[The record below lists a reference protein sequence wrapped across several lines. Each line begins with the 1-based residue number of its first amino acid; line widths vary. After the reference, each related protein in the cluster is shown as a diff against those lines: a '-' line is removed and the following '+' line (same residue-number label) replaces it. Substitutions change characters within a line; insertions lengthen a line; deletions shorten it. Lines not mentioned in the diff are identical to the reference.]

1 MQRYLAA
8 LLLLCTTCIHG
19 QQSSFLQTVTPPSPT
34 SSTSGQQTNPPSDS
48 NPANKIYNAALFPG
62 SDIGA
67 KVNAAFDAC
76 AGPCVVFIP
85 SGHYSYATTI
95 KIGEGQDLTGAGR
108 SNTILHYAKNGDGIY
123 WTSKVFQIH
132 DPAGFLS
139 KLSII
144 CNNTTTA
151 CVHLAGINQPT
162 LEDLYIAGASGPS
175 GIGLLLE
182 DIKSVE
188 ANGKPFATWMERIQI
203 HNVDLGGPGRN
214 NQTNLAFINNGG
226 TGSFDYSDINLTM
239 NVRDGGTGVLIG
251 PSTDLFQVQF
261 NVQGNINDSHGTSS
275 TEALSVKGLLRYSR
289 GFLGMEA
296 GQGPN
301 PKLIHVYRGGSVTFQ
316 GSMHIFPNGKDFNAV
331 PMVDPGGFF
340 EASPFLD
347 FTYPNGVGDGN
358 QTPFIQRAAKMVMA
372 DGTVSFASGN
382 IGGLYNIE
390 WPENN
395 NTYQDIVVNV
405 SCSFSND
412 RCQLD
417 VLTNNAHSIKGPVI
431 NNLRIMAGGTGDSGF
446 PQLVADITNRNGVQ
460 QDIFVSSIGASTV
473 WLFPD
478 QSVRPFGPTNVT
490 REGLTV
496 RDPSTS
502 AIGGLSW
509 QGGATIPSSSNVMQ
523 TPDKSPTGQ
532 CTHPSG
538 YVSVNVNGVT
548 LHLATCP

>member
-1 MQRYLAA
+1 MQRYFAA
-8 LLLLCTTCIHG
+8 LFLLCTTC
-19 QQSSFLQTVTPPSPT
+19 FY
-34 SSTSGQQTNPPSDS
+34 GQQTNPPSDS
-48 NPANKIYNAALFPG
+48 NPANKIYNAALYPG

-67 KVNAAFDAC
+67 KVNAAFNAC

-85 SGHYSYATTI
+85 SGNYSYSTTI
-95 KIGEGQDLTGAGR
+95 KIGQGQDLTGAGR
-108 SNTILHYAKNGDGIY
+108 SNTVLNFVKNGDGIY
-123 WTSKVFQIH
+123 WTSKVFQIQ
-132 DPAGFLS
+132 DPAGNLS
-139 KLSII
+139 KLSVI
-144 CNNTTTA
+144 CNNATTA

-162 LEDLYIAGASGPS
+162 LDDLYIGGASGPS

-182 DIKSVE
+182 DIKSAEV
-188 ANGKPFATWMERIQI
+188 NGKPFSTWMERIQI
-203 HNVDLGGPGRN
+203 HNVELGGPGHN

-226 TGSFDYSDINLTM
+226 TGSFDYSDINVTM

-251 PSTDLFQVQF
+251 PSTDLYQVQL
-261 NVQGNINDSHGTSS
+261 NVQGNINDTSATSS

-296 GQGPN
+296 ARGTNPN
-301 PKLIHVYRGGSVTFQ
+301 LIHVYKGASVAFQ
-316 GSMHIFPNGKDFNAV
+316 GSMHIFANGEDHNAV
-331 PMVDPGGFF
+331 PVVDPGGFF
-340 EASPFLD
+340 EASPYMD
-347 FTYPNGVGDGN
+347 FTYPNGAGTSN
-358 QTPFIQRAAKMVMA
+358 QRPFVQRAAKMITA
-372 DGTVSFASGN
+372 DGAVSFASG
-382 IGGLYNIE
+382 ILGGLYNIE
-390 WPENN
+390 WPESK

-417 VLTNNAHSIKGPVI
+417 VLTNNSHSIKGPVI
-431 NNLRIMAGGTGDSGF
+431 NNLRIMAGGTGDSAF

-460 QDIFVSSIGASTV
+460 QNMFVTSIGAPSV

-502 AIGGLSW
+502 AAGGLSW
-509 QGGATIPSSSNVMQ
+509 QGGTTIPSSSNVMQ
-523 TPDKSPTGQ
+523 TPAKSPTGP
-532 CTHPSG
+532 CPAPNG

>member
-8 LLLLCTTCIHG
+8 LLLLCTTHIHG
-19 QQSSFLQTVTPPSPT
+19 QQSSFLQIVTPPSSTP
-34 SSTSGQQTNPPSDS
+34 SSSGQQTNPPSDS

-85 SGHYSYATTI
+85 SGHYSYSTTI

-108 SNTILHYAKNGDGIY
+108 SNTVLNYAENGDGIY

-132 DPAGFLS
+132 DPAGYLS

-144 CNNTTTA
+144 CNKTTMA

-162 LEDLYIAGASGPS
+162 LDDLYIGGTSGPS

-214 NQTNLAFINNGG
+214 NRTNLAFINNGG

-239 NVRDGGTGVLIG
+239 NVPDGGTGILIG
-251 PSTDLFQVQF
+251 PSADLYQVQL
-261 NVQGNINDSHGTSS
+261 NVQGNINDARGTSS
-275 TEALSVKGLLRYSR
+275 TEALSIKGLLRYSR

-296 GQGPN
+296 ARGTN

-316 GSMHIFPNGKDFNAV
+316 GSMHILANGEDGNAV

-340 EASPFLD
+340 EASPLMD
-347 FTYPNGVGDGN
+347 FTSPNGAGASN
-358 QTPFIQRAAKMVMA
+358 QRPFIQRAAKMVIA
-372 DGTVSFASGN
+372 DGTVSLASGN
-382 IGGLYNIE
+382 LGGLYNIE
-390 WPENN
+390 WPEIN

-417 VLTNNAHSIKGPVI
+417 VLTNNAHSIKGPLI

-460 QDIFVSSIGASTV
+460 QNIFVTSIGASTV

-478 QSVRPFGPTNVT
+478 QRVRPFGPTNIT

-502 AIGGLSW
+502 ATGGLSW

-523 TPDKSPTGQ
+523 APAKSPIGP
-532 CTHPSG
+532 CAAPNG